1 MPVCYNL
8 LRRVNLNRP
17 TSHSEDTAIVDRQMH
32 LGEDEEYAVLL
43 EAWQHTLSVIS
54 AQVNKASFETWIK
67 PIVPISFDGRVVTLG
82 ATTVFARKW
91 IENKHLKA
99 IKSIMDAFTS
109 SDLNIQ
115 IVLAQPEEPAIL
127 QEKAP
132 TPARSRKKAEDEPIS
147 LALNDRY
154 TFESFVVGPSNR
166 LAHASCCAV
175 ADAPGKAY
183 NPVFLYGGPG
193 LGKTHLLHAI
203 GQRILQNKPNAHVV
217 YVDGETFTHHYISS
231 LREHK
236 NSEFRRKYRNVDVWL
251 VDDIQFIAGKDRTE
265 EEFFHTYN
273 ALYETR
279 KQIVLS
285 SDRPPKDLQL
295 DTRLLSRFE
304 CGLVADIAEPDL
316 ETRMAILQ
324 QKAFDE
330 NMTLPDDVVL
340 YIARLIRSNI
350 RALEGALVKLHAY
363 ASLMKQPVTSILAQD
378 VLGGYFGESK
388 PYVLDPA
395 AVQEAVCKE
404 FNISPDD
411 LNGSRRTKDL
421 VLARQVAMYLTRE
434 LTSASLITIGRAFG
448 GRDHSTVL
456 HACAKVKGLLATDAV
471 LVATLQELSKRLRNG
486 GC

>member
-1 MPVCYNL
+1 
-8 LRRVNLNRP
+8 
-17 TSHSEDTAIVDRQMH
+17 VDRQMH
-32 LGEDEEYAVLL
+32 LGEDEQYAVLL
-43 EAWQHTLSVIS
+43 EAWQHTLTAIS

-67 PIVPISFDGRVVTLG
+67 PITPLSFDGQTVTLG
-82 ATTVFARKW
+82 ATTLFAKKW
-91 IENKHLKA
+91 IDSKHLKT
-99 IKSIMDAFTS
+99 IKSVMDEFMS
-109 SDLNIQ
+109 EDLTVLV
-115 IVLAQPEEPAIL
+115 VLAESEEPAIM
-127 QEKAP
+127 QETVAP
-132 TPARSRKKAEDEPIS
+132 PTRARKRIEDEPIS
-147 LALNDRY
+147 LPLNDRY
-154 TFESFVVGPSNR
+154 TFESFVVGPCNR

-175 ADAPGKAY
+175 ADSPGKAY

-203 GQRILQNKPNAHVV
+203 GQRILHNKPNAHVV
-217 YVDGETFTHHYISS
+217 YVSGETFTHHYISS
-231 LREHK
+231 LRERK

-251 VDDIQFIAGKDRTE
+251 VDDIQFIAGKERTE

-324 QKAFDE
+324 QKALDD
-330 NMTLPDDVVL
+330 NMTLPDDVIL

-363 ASLMKQPVTSILAQD
+363 ASLMKTPVTSILAED
-378 VLGGYFGESK
+378 VLGKYFGEAK

-395 AVQEAVCKE
+395 AVQGAVCKE
-404 FNISPDD
+404 FSIDPED

-421 VLARQVAMYLTRE
+421 VLARQVAMYLARE

-456 HACAKVKGLLATDAV
+456 HACAKVKGLLTTDAI
-471 LVATLQELSKRLRNG
+471 LAATLQELSTKLRNG